1 MSEIPSPLGPQPV
14 SEIDTPLPGPN
25 KSNNHAA
32 RGKKAARKRKR
43 QESKAKDAVDYKV
56 PRRAGKMHT
65 ASAGPIPSDLHTEG
79 LPAAST
85 GFVGK
90 NEDEEEKQQ
99 EHVCLEDLYPIEGGS
114 DFRLVKFDGL

>member
-1 MSEIPSPLGPQPV
+1 MSNLPPPLGPQPV
-14 SEIDTPLPGPN
+14 SEINTSLHSCN

-56 PRRAGKMHT
+56 PRRAGKMH
-65 ASAGPIPSDLHTEG
+65 AAGAGPIPSDLCTEG
-79 LPAAST
+79 LPAALT

-90 NEDEEEKQQ
+90 NEDKEEKQQ
-99 EHVCLEDLYPIEGGS
+99 EHVSLEDLYPVKGGS
-114 DFRLVKFDGL
+114 DF